1 MERIQ
6 TDKKVTLKYT
16 MRTHFAD
23 GTTKEQPEEQMT
35 FIFGVERQA
44 PTLEKALEER
54 TAGDKIHI
62 TIPSSEI
69 YGEHDASLIREIPQK
84 GLIKQRIKEGQYYR
98 QMKMGSL
105 ISFRVLEVRPT
116 TVLADFNKPLA
127 GISVSLDVEIL
138 AIREATKNEID
149 SAIDA
154 QVKRSIGCG

>member
-16 MRTHFAD
+16 MRTHLAD

-44 PTLEKALEER
+44 PSLEKALEER
-54 TAGDKIHI
+54 SVGDKIHI
-62 TIPSSEI
+62 TIPPSEI
-69 YGEHDASLIREIPQK
+69 YGEHDVSLIKELPRK
-84 GLIKQRIKEGQYYR
+84 GLIKQRLKEGHYYR
-98 QMKMGSL
+98 QMRMGSL
-105 ISFRVLEVRPT
+105 ISFRILEIRPK
-116 TVLADFNKPLA
+116 TVLADFNKPMA

-138 AIREATKNEID
+138 AVKEATKKEID
-149 SAIDA
+149 AAIDA